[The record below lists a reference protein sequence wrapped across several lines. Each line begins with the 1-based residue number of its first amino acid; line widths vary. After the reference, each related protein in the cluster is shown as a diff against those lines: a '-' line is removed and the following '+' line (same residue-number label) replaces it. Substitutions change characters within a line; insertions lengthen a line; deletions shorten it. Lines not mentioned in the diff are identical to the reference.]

1 MESFVE
7 RMIVEKDELQDK
19 VTKLENFVNG
29 EKFRELRGL
38 EQVYLKEQ
46 LKFMRGYLSV
56 LRQRINFY
64 NKFVWPDCLLI
75 SFQFGNVDHL

>member
-1 MESFVE
+1 MEAFVE
-7 RMIVEKDELQDK
+7 RMIVEKDDLQDQ

-64 NKFVWPDCLLI
+64 NK
-75 SFQFGNVDHL
+75 

>member
-1 MESFVE
+1 MEAFVE
-7 RMIVEKDELQDK
+7 RMITEKDELQDR

-29 EKFRELRGL
+29 EKFRELKGL

-64 NKFVWPDCLLI
+64 NK
-75 SFQFGNVDHL
+75 

>member
-1 MESFVE
+1 METFVE
-7 RMIVEKDELQDK
+7 RMVVEKDEPQDK

-29 EKFRELRGL
+29 ERFKELKGL

-46 LKFMRGYLSV
+46 LKFMKGYLSV

-64 NKFVWPDCLLI
+64 KK
-75 SFQFGNVDHL
+75 

>member
-1 MESFVE
+1 MEAFVE
-7 RMIVEKDELQDK
+7 RMITEKDELQDK

-64 NKFVWPDCLLI
+64 NK
-75 SFQFGNVDHL
+75 

>member
-1 MESFVE
+1 VEAFVE

-64 NKFVWPDCLLI
+64 NK
-75 SFQFGNVDHL
+75 

>member
-1 MESFVE
+1 MEAFVE
-7 RMIVEKDELQDK
+7 RMIIEKDELQDK
-19 VTKLENFVNG
+19 VTKLEKFVNG

-64 NKFVWPDCLLI
+64 NK
-75 SFQFGNVDHL
+75 

>member
-7 RMIVEKDELQDK
+7 RMIIEKDELQDK

-38 EQVYLKEQ
+38 E
-46 LKFMRGYLSV
+46 
-56 LRQRINFY
+56 
-64 NKFVWPDCLLI
+64 
-75 SFQFGNVDHL
+75 

>member
-1 MESFVE
+1 MEAFVE
-7 RMIVEKDELQDK
+7 RMIVEKNELQDR

-29 EKFRELRGL
+29 EKFKELKGL

-46 LKFMRGYLSV
+46 LSFMRGYLSV

-64 NKFVWPDCLLI
+64 NK
-75 SFQFGNVDHL
+75 

>member
-1 MESFVE
+1 MKAFVE
-7 RMIVEKDELQDK
+7 RIITEKDELQDK

-29 EKFRELRGL
+29 EKFKELKEL

-46 LKFMRGYLSV
+46 LSFMRGYLSV

-64 NKFVWPDCLLI
+64 NK
-75 SFQFGNVDHL
+75 

>member
-1 MESFVE
+1 MEAFVE
-7 RMIVEKDELQDK
+7 RMVVEKKELQDR
-19 VTKLENFVNG
+19 VTKLENFVNE
-29 EKFRELRGL
+29 EKFKELKGL

-64 NKFVWPDCLLI
+64 NK
-75 SFQFGNVDHL
+75 

>member
-1 MESFVE
+1 MEAFVE

-29 EKFRELRGL
+29 ERFKELKGL

-46 LKFMRGYLSV
+46 LKFMKGYLSV

-64 NKFVWPDCLLI
+64 NK
-75 SFQFGNVDHL
+75 

>member
-1 MESFVE
+1 MEAFVE
-7 RMIVEKDELQDK
+7 RMITEKDELQDK

-29 EKFRELRGL
+29 EKFKELKGL

-64 NKFVWPDCLLI
+64 NK
-75 SFQFGNVDHL
+75 

>member
-1 MESFVE
+1 METFVE
-7 RMIVEKDELQDK
+7 RMVVEKDELQDR

-29 EKFRELRGL
+29 EKFKELKGL

-64 NKFVWPDCLLI
+64 NK
-75 SFQFGNVDHL
+75 

>member
-1 MESFVE
+1 MEAFVE
-7 RMIVEKDELQDK
+7 RMVVEKDELQDR

-29 EKFRELRGL
+29 ENFRELKGL

-64 NKFVWPDCLLI
+64 NK
-75 SFQFGNVDHL
+75 

>member
-1 MESFVE
+1 MEAFVE
-7 RMIVEKDELQDK
+7 RMVVEKNELQDR

-64 NKFVWPDCLLI
+64 NK
-75 SFQFGNVDHL
+75 

>member
-1 MESFVE
+1 MEVFVE

-29 EKFRELRGL
+29 EKFKELKGL

-46 LKFMRGYLSV
+46 LSFMRGYLSV

-64 NKFVWPDCLLI
+64 NK
-75 SFQFGNVDHL
+75 

>member
-29 EKFRELRGL
+29 EKFKELRGM

-46 LKFMRGYLSV
+46 LSFMRGYLSV

-64 NKFVWPDCLLI
+64 NK
-75 SFQFGNVDHL
+75 

>member
-1 MESFVE
+1 MEAFIQ
-7 RMIVEKDELQDK
+7 RMIIEKDELQDK
-19 VTKLENFVNG
+19 VTKLENFING
-29 EKFRELRGL
+29 EKFKELKGL

-64 NKFVWPDCLLI
+64 KK
-75 SFQFGNVDHL
+75 

>member
-1 MESFVE
+1 MEAFIE
-7 RMIVEKDELQDK
+7 RMIVEKNELQDK
-19 VTKLENFVNG
+19 VTKLEKFLNG

-64 NKFVWPDCLLI
+64 NK
-75 SFQFGNVDHL
+75 

>member
-1 MESFVE
+1 MEAFVE
-7 RMIVEKDELQDK
+7 RMVVEKDKLQDR

-29 EKFRELRGL
+29 EKFRELKGL

-64 NKFVWPDCLLI
+64 NK
-75 SFQFGNVDHL
+75 

>member
-1 MESFVE
+1 MEAFVE

-19 VTKLENFVNG
+19 VMKLENFVNG
-29 EKFRELRGL
+29 EKFKDLKGL

-46 LKFMRGYLSV
+46 LRFMRGYLSI

-64 NKFVWPDCLLI
+64 NK
-75 SFQFGNVDHL
+75 

>member
-7 RMIVEKDELQDK
+7 RMIVEKDELQNK

-64 NKFVWPDCLLI
+64 NK
-75 SFQFGNVDHL
+75 

>member
-1 MESFVE
+1 MEAFVE
-7 RMIVEKDELQDK
+7 RMITEKDELQDR

-29 EKFRELRGL
+29 EKFKELKGL

-64 NKFVWPDCLLI
+64 NK
-75 SFQFGNVDHL
+75 